1 MTYLKGLFS
10 MLTRKEKL
18 INVFKDTEN
27 IITKNKYVAAAA
39 NYCAEN
45 TKVYKEDDNI
55 TYTVENGIEQ
65 NVYVSK
71 NKTFEAAMLLHKKYP
86 GKKIAVLNFASATNP
101 GGGVK
106 SGSSAQEECLC
117 RCSTLYPA
125 LNQKSVWDKYYSPN
139 RLNGNAIH
147 TSDCIYT
154 PNVLVFKNDEDIPR
168 LMPQKDWFYV
178 DVISCA
184 APNLRKNPNNAFN
197 IENSKRAIVSD
208 TELYDIHQERATRIL
223 SVARANDV
231 DIVVL
236 GAFGCGAFA
245 NSPDIVAKAYA
256 DMLFEFKNQF
266 TAIEFAVF
274 CRDFET
280 TNYDAFKREISKK

>member
-1 MTYLKGLFS
+1 MV
-10 MLTRKEKL
+10 TRKEKL
-18 INVFKDTEN
+18 INVFKDTES
-27 IITKNKYVAAAA
+27 IINKNKDVALAAS
-39 NYCAEN
+39 NCVEK
-45 TKVYKEDDNI
+45 TKVYKENDRI
-55 TYTVENGIEQ
+55 MYTVEKKITP

-71 NKTFEAAMLLHKKYP
+71 NKTFEAAMLLHKNYP
-86 GKKIAVLNFASATNP
+86 GKRIAVLNFASATNP

-125 LNQKSVWDKYYSPN
+125 LNQKKVWDEYYSPN
-139 RLNGNAIH
+139 RANGNAIH
-147 TSDCIYT
+147 TGDCIYT
-154 PNVLVFKNDEDIPR
+154 PDVLVFKNDKDIPE
-168 LMPQKDWFYV
+168 LMRQKDWFYV

-197 IENSKRAIVSD
+197 IENGGRAIISD
-208 TELYDIHQERATRIL
+208 SELYNIHQERATRIF
-223 SVARANDV
+223 SIAKANNV

-245 NSPDIVAKAYA
+245 NNPDVVAKAYA
-256 DMLFEFKNQF
+256 DILFDFKNQF
-266 TAIEFAVF
+266 FAIEFAVF

-280 TNYDAFKREISKK
+280 TNYDVFRREISGK